1 MMPNLQ
7 NQNRSAFGWILLA
20 YTLLVWVFFGQGDAK
35 FESLHL
41 LLDTS
46 NGLLSLLL
54 AFFFM
59 AEQNSITSRVRTFL
73 VIGFSAAAF
82 TEILHALVGIEWT
95 GSLSWI
101 ETSSKSLRPATW
113 PPSTYALPDHQRPQN
128 QQGCLSRSLYTQNS
142 RIEILRQ
149 QVCHGIKKGGRDD
162 QSGHEPAGRQFR
174 LMPL

>member
-1 MMPNLQ
+1 MITCLK
-7 NQNRSAFGWILLA
+7 NQNRSVFGLMVLTYA
-20 YTLLVWVFFGQGDAK
+20 LLVWVFFGQGDTK

-59 AEQNSITSRVRTFL
+59 AEQHSITKRVRLFL
-73 VIGFSAAAF
+73 AIGFATAAF

-113 PPSTYALPDHQRPQN
+113 PPSTYALPFALAWAFWLKRRQSELPVRWFIS
-128 QQGCLSRSLYTQNS
+128 GLIVVTAIFYTVS
-142 RIEILRQ
+142 
-149 QVCHGIKKGGRDD
+149 
-162 QSGHEPAGRQFR
+162 
-174 LMPL
+174 